1 MIRRGIFPVEI
12 LLKMFSVAVYSLWVT
27 ALEKF
32 SSGVGVN
39 SYASTNQPFGVHFMG
54 KTNCETDHFP
64 LYVL

>member
-1 MIRRGIFPVEI
+1 MEI

-27 ALEKF
+27 PLEKF

-54 KTNCETDHFP
+54 KTNCETDHFSSCI
-64 LYVL
+64 L